1 MELMQCESYMRLAKE
16 SMAQEE
22 AAVSTDYDVVDGDD
36 DKTYAAMN
44 IAKTIG
50 TVRIYLASA
59 AALESIHDLR
69 SFLPLTMHPRFLLKF
84 KKL

>member
-1 MELMQCESYMRLAKE
+1 MRLAKE

-22 AAVSTDYDVVDGDD
+22 AAISSDYDVVDGDD

-50 TVRIYLASA
+50 TVRICSL
-59 AALESIHDLR
+59 HPLR
-69 SFLPLTMHPRFLLKF
+69 RLN
-84 KKL
+84 

>member
-1 MELMQCESYMRLAKE
+1 MRLAKE

-22 AAVSTDYDVVDGDD
+22 AASATDYEIGDGDD

-50 TVRIYLASA
+50 TVCV
-59 AALESIHDLR
+59 ALDPTS
-69 SFLPLTMHPRFLLKF
+69 SFHSYMKSGRFLY
-84 KKL
+84 